1 MAETLYIELI
11 GLPGNGKTVAGYRL
25 EQHLANSAL
34 NVALRKPLSSPLSV
48 KLAII
53 FRILG
58 LVITKPSTLKL
69 WFILMNSKY
78 QHVTNAK
85 FAYHKVRNRFFIEVA
100 VIDYLFKQGLD
111 ILINDEGVIGK
122 VCVFCLLSGH
132 DERFAVKILT
142 AVLPRNLIII
152 NVEADTQIALRRKQE
167 RNIELPFFDDM
178 SSEIREHFYT
188 ENQLFYKNVC
198 ELLAQTKNIRGLAVP
213 NNGNIGV
220 LNSALA
226 KIAKSI
232 IAAIN

>member
-1 MAETLYIELI
+1 MADTLYIELI
-11 GLPGNGKTVAGYRL
+11 GLPGNGKTVAGHRL
-25 EQHLANSAL
+25 EQHLANKAL
-34 NVALRKPLSSPLSV
+34 NVALRKPLMSPLSV

-53 FRILG
+53 VRILG
-58 LVITKPSTLKL
+58 LVITKPATLKL
-69 WFILMNSKY
+69 WFILMNGKY

-132 DERFAVKILT
+132 DEHFAVKILT
-142 AVLPRNLIII
+142 EVLPCNLMII

-167 RNIELPFFDDM
+167 RKIELPFFDDM
-178 SSEIREHFYT
+178 SSEMREHFYE

-198 ELLAQTKNIRGLAVP
+198 EQLAQTENITSLAIP
-213 NNGNIGV
+213 NNGNIGA

-232 IAAIN
+232 IEAIK